1 MKQALFPFPLFSEE
15 CLYTA
20 AIMAGRPPSKSAPLF
35 GQHLAA
41 ARKAKGLSQEQFA
54 KLLGTTRTAV
64 DYYERRAINPSID
77 LIRRCAD
84 ALGLVVSDFVGDE
97 AATSGPRKRG
107 PKSELEQRLEVV
119 AKLPRARQRK
129 ILEVVDA
136 LLKAS

>member
-1 MKQALFPFPLFSEE
+1 MKQALFPFPPFSEE
-15 CLYTA
+15 GPYNA

-35 GQHLAA
+35 GQQLAT

-54 KLLGTTRTAV
+54 KLLGTTRTAI

-84 ALGLVVSDFVGDE
+84 ALGLAASEFFGDE
-97 AATSGPRKRG
+97 TAPRKRG

-119 AKLPRARQRK
+119 AKLPRTKQRK

-136 LLKAS
+136 LLKAG

>member
-1 MKQALFPFPLFSEE
+1 MKQAIFPFSQFSEE
-15 CLYTA
+15 CPYNA

-84 ALGLVVSDFVGDE
+84 ALGFAASEFVGDE
-97 AATSGPRKRG
+97 AATATPRKRG
-107 PKSELEQRLEVV
+107 PKSELEQRMEVV

-136 LLKAS
+136 LLKAG